1 MTTSELVKALR
12 RMAAETGSLPCQG
25 CGHER
30 SCGVHGCAVL
40 REAAAELERLEAAA
54 QRLGQQACDA
64 GFGVARCE
72 VRDCAHWLDSP
83 LHDCDC
89 LTYVPGRDE
98 LIGECHFD
106 LKQGAVADE
115 NHG

>member
-1 MTTSELVKALR
+1 MTTSELVTALR
-12 RMAAETGSLPCQG
+12 RMMVETGSLACLG
-25 CGHER
+25 CGHEH

-64 GFGVARCE
+64 GVGVTHCE
-72 VRDCAHWLDSP
+72 IQDCAHWLDNP

-89 LTYVPGRDE
+89 LTWSPGEDE
-98 LIGECHFD
+98 VIGECHFE
-106 LKQGAVADE
+106 LKQGADADE